1 MTETESTEEHFVTAL
16 EKLAWA
22 DNRAALAALR
32 RGLGKPPGTTPEMY
46 PYVVPL
52 APARGDDP
60 YYLVAALFAWHPSPW
75 HASGQSSNLGAS
87 MARVARD
94 SGSESI
100 ERRFVA
106 MLNAP
111 SEDLPEH
118 LRHAV
123 GLCRAHEVPVNWLQL
138 LLDLQWWGVWGPGY
152 RRVQRSWAGSFWNA
166 APTETAATEASTG
179 GSAPTV

>member
-1 MTETESTEEHFVTAL
+1 MTETESPDLHFVNEL
-16 EKLAWA
+16 EKLVRRE
-22 DNRAALAALR
+22 DRAALAALR
-32 RGLGKPPGTTPEMY
+32 RGLGKPAGTTPEMY

-52 APARGDDP
+52 APERGDDA

-75 HASGQSSNLGAS
+75 HAPGRSSNLGAS

-94 SGSESI
+94 SGSDSI

-111 SEDLPEH
+111 GEDLPEH

-138 LLDLQWWGVWGPGY
+138 LRDLQRWNVPEPG
-152 RRVQRSWAGSFWNA
+152 RRQVQRQWAGSFWNSMPIGQETGDVPPGDRV
-166 APTETAATEASTG
+166 APA
-179 GSAPTV
+179 

>member
-1 MTETESTEEHFVTAL
+1 METKALEENFVTEL
-16 EKLAWA
+16 EKLVRM

-52 APARGDDP
+52 APERGDDA

-75 HASGQSSNLGAS
+75 HGTGRSSNLGAS
-87 MARVARD
+87 MAHVARE

-138 LLDLQWWGVWGPGY
+138 LRDLQRWDMAGSGY
-152 RRVQRSWAGSFWNA
+152 RQVQRRWAGSFWNA
-166 APTETAATEASTG
+166 TPAEAAATDVPAG
-179 GSAPTV
+179 DSAATV

>member
-1 MTETESTEEHFVTAL
+1 MTETESPEQHFVTAL
-16 EKLAWA
+16 ENLVRA

-52 APARGDDP
+52 APERGDDP
-60 YYLVAALFAWHPSPW
+60 YYLVAALFAWHPDPW
-75 HASGQSSNLGAS
+75 HAPGRTSNLGAS

-138 LLDLQWWGVWGPGY
+138 LRDLQWWDASGSGY

-166 APTETAATEASTG
+166 APAEAAVTEAPTDT
-179 GSAPTV
+179 SATAV